1 MCYNIYI
8 KGKREVNKMFKL
20 YDYYEGGKDLV
31 ATAETW
37 QEIKKLKKEYIADT
51 DGECDLEIEQDG
63 EVC

>member
-1 MCYNIYI
+1 MY
-8 KGKREVNKMFKL
+8 KL

-37 QEIKKLKKEYIADT
+37 QEIKRIKKEYITDT
-51 DGECDLEIEQDG
+51 DGECDLEIEQDN

>member
-1 MCYNIYI
+1 MLL
-8 KGKREVNKMFKL
+8 KVKKMYAL

-37 QEIKKLKKEYIADT
+37 QEIKRIKKEYIADT
-51 DGECDLEIEQDG
+51 DGECDLEIEQDN